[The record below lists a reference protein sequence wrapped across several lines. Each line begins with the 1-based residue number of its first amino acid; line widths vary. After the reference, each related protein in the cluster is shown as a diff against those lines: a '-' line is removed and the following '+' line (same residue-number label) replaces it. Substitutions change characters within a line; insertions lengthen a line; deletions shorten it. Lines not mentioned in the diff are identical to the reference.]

1 MLRES
6 IFLLGPPGRLSEQ
19 PGGPWWGGG
28 QDPQGGQR
36 GENGRH
42 GRSRS
47 SKGTAARNHRRGR
60 KIQIRKL
67 EGVWTDSELTAGE
80 CVESSEIRKEQ
91 RWGVLRAEW
100 NGETCTRGHNAQD
113 RGSRYKRTTSGQV
126 WKGTGTGRGI
136 RLASLNI
143 QTGRA
148 VGMEM
153 APRCCILHH
162 A

>member
-1 MLRES
+1 MV
-6 IFLLGPPGRLSEQ
+6 
-19 PGGPWWGGG
+19 GGG
-28 QDPQGGQR
+28 EPRGGQR
-36 GENGRH
+36 GENGRS

-47 SKGTAARNHRRGR
+47 SKGATARNHRRGQRLQSR
-60 KIQIRKL
+60 KS
-67 EGVWTDSELTAGE
+67 EGVWTDSELTEGV
-80 CVESSEIRKEQ
+80 CVESSEIRKGK

-100 NGETCTRGHNAQD
+100 NGETCKIVQHAQD

-148 VGMEM
+148 AGLEM
-153 APRCCILHH
+153 AL
-162 A
+162 